1 MSLLLD
7 ALKRA
12 EQEKLARQG
21 EASNDSAPGMG
32 AEASASSSAR
42 AASLELQPLGGA
54 ASTAAARGEDSPQ
67 AAQALFDAKQ
77 PSGEARRGRSM
88 LWVTLGV
95 IAVVVASAAAY
106 VWYQIQ
112 VLTGPPAAVATRRP
126 PPPPLQTSSGSPPPV
141 TPLLPETPR
150 TPATVTVMPE
160 PVPPV
165 APRTPVATAPAQP
178 TPPEDPVTRLL
189 REAPPAPRDAPPLKL
204 ARTLDKPRISPD
216 VATGYTA
223 LRRGDLAQARTHYEN
238 ALTADPRSLDARLG
252 MATIE
257 AKSGNRSLAAAHYR
271 RVLEADPRN
280 ATALAGLAALA
291 EGAASPDGVEAQ
303 LREDVGRFPDS
314 GALHFALGSHF
325 AGQARWGEAQS
336 AFYEAYRLQP
346 ASADIAYNLA
356 VSLDHMGQQ
365 RLAADFYRRAIEGA
379 RAQATQFDPATAQR
393 RLAEIADAR

>member
-42 AASLELQPLGGA
+42 GGSLELQPLGAA
-54 ASTAAARGEDSPQ
+54 ASAPPARSEESSQ

-77 PSGEARRGRSM
+77 PSAEARRSRSM

-112 VLTGPPAAVATRRP
+112 MLTAQPVPVATRRP
-126 PPPPLQTSSGSPPPV
+126 PPPPLQTSTGSPPPT
-141 TPLLPETPR
+141 TPLPETTPR

-160 PVPPV
+160 LVPPV
-165 APRTPVATAPAQP
+165 APRTPVATARAQA
-178 TPPEDPVTRLL
+178 TPPEDPVTKLL
-189 REAPPAPRDAPPLKL
+189 REAPAAPSEAAPVKL

-216 VATGYTA
+216 VSTGYAA
-223 LRRGDLAQARTHYEN
+223 LRRGELAQARTHYEN

-257 AKSGNRSLAAAHYR
+257 AKGGNRSLAAAHYR

-303 LREDVGRFPDS
+303 LREDIARFPDS
-314 GALHFALGSHF
+314 AALHFALGGHF

-336 AFYEAYRLQP
+336 AFFEAYRLEP

-365 RLAADFYRRAIEGA
+365 RLAADFYRRALEGA
-379 RAQATQFDPATAQR
+379 SAQATQFDPASAQR